1 MIRSSNRQSLPSE
14 LRRCPSV
21 ILSCFERHSRAAS
34 PPLPPHFFYIFLSV
48 FFLRLYLQTC
58 RPLSCKSDSYVS
70 GELLLSESVDSS
82 SIVVLQRWRKGRK
95 RRRNRRRRRANNNNQ
110 ITSCQ
115 FQKRFTRLLVP
126 NSFLFFNIE
135 EEEEEEEGGGGRGG
149 GGKRRRRET

>member
-1 MIRSSNRQSLPSE
+1 MIENCRHIYCHEKFYSQQLHLTGNAAMTRSSNRQSLPSE

-34 PPLPPHFFYIFLSV
+34 PPPPFFYIFLSV

-58 RPLSCKSDSYVS
+58 RLLSCKSDSYVS

-95 RRRNRRRRRANNNNQ
+95 RRRNRRRRRANNNNNQ
-110 ITSCQ
+110 ITSC
-115 FQKRFTRLLVP
+115 
-126 NSFLFFNIE
+126 
-135 EEEEEEEGGGGRGG
+135 
-149 GGKRRRRET
+149 